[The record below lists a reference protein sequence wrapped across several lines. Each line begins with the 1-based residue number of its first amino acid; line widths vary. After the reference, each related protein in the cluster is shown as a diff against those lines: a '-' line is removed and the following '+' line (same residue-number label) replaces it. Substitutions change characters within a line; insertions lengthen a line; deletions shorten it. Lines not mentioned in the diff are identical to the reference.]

1 MLLLEALT
9 AVPSILNEIG
19 RRGKHSRV
27 GIFRVIIS
35 ANLFDDTEVDDNI

>member
-1 MLLLEALT
+1 MLFLKAFT
-9 AVPSILNEIG
+9 AIPTILDEIG